1 MRLLSAMQQGQHRNG
16 RYRNGSMRIL
26 HRSDWWCY
34 ATIRKSIVMRIVVMT
49 NLYRILWSEQ
59 GSILHE
65 RFCINGPGISY
76 EYTVYAP
83 ITKRNNAYMHAE

>member
-16 RYRNGSMRIL
+16 RYWNGSMQIL
-26 HRSDWWCY
+26 HGPAGWCY

-49 NLYRILWSEQ
+49 NSYRILWSER

-65 RFCINGPGISY
+65 RFCINDPGISY
-76 EYTVYAP
+76 EYTVYAS
-83 ITKRNNAYMHAE
+83 ITERDNAYMHAE